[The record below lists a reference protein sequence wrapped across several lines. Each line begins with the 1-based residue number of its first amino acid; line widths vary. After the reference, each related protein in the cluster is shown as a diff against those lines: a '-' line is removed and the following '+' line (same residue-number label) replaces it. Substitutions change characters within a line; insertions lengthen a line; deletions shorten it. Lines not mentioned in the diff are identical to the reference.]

1 MFIENDDGKYSEEEK
16 RKLIVEGIY
25 PLYDKSPES
34 LEFEH
39 PSSNNNVMYSS
50 LEENPSSSL
59 NISFINKDYNSTCDS
74 LLTATRQEFIISLTS
89 V

>member
-1 MFIENDDGKYSEEEK
+1 MFIDNDDGKYSEEEK

-34 LEFEH
+34 LEFEQ
-39 PSSNNNVMYSS
+39 PRSNSMYSS
-50 LEENPSSSL
+50 LEENPNSSL
-59 NISFINKDYNSTCDS
+59 NISFINKDYNSNCDS
-74 LLTATRQEFIISLTS
+74 PLAATRQEFIISLNSS